1 MGLIARISRLFKGFI
16 GLFVSG
22 LEEQNPEA
30 LLEVARQDF
39 RDKMV
44 QYNQALARLAGITE
58 RLKIQIKSKTSKA
71 QDLERRIMANYK
83 AGNSE
88 LAGSLARELQE
99 LKEDLEHDS
108 QELKDTESAYT
119 TNLRSAKI
127 TQKEFEEKIRKIER
141 QLSQV
146 KVKEAQAEASAALSG
161 IAFKVGDAG
170 DTLKAVEEVLNKK
183 YETAAGKARV
193 AYDMVDS
200 QKIKEK
206 EIESKA
212 LEQQALADFLA
223 QQGVQIEQPSTTSST
238 AKKEIGPQTNSE
250 SQQNS

>member
-1 MGLIARISRLFKGFI
+1 MGLLARVGRLFKGFI

-39 RDKMV
+39 RNKMV
-44 QYNQALARLAGITE
+44 QYNQALARLAGVAE
-58 RLKIQIKSKTSKA
+58 RLKVQIGSKTSKA

-99 LKEDLEHDS
+99 LKGDLEYDS
-108 QELKDTESAYT
+108 QELKDTESAYD
-119 TNLRSAKI
+119 TNMRSAKI
-127 TQKEFEEKIRKIER
+127 TQKEFEEKVRKIER

-146 KVKEAQAEASAALSG
+146 KVKEAQAEAAAALSG
-161 IAFKVGDAG
+161 VSFKVGDAG
-170 DTLKAVEEVLNKK
+170 DTLKGVEEVLNKK
-183 YETAAGKARV
+183 YEHAAGKARV
-193 AYDMVDS
+193 AHDMTDN
-200 QKIKEK
+200 QKVKEK

-223 QQGVQIEQPSTTSST
+223 QQGVQVEQPSV
-238 AKKEIGPQTNSE
+238 APGAMKKEMGPQANTE
-250 SQQNS
+250 SQKN